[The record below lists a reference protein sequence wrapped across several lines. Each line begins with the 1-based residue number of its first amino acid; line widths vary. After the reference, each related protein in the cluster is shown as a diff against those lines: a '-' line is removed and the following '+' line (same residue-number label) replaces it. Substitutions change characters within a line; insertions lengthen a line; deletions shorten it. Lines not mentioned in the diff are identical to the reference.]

1 MKHFKSIQN
10 LTQVVSRYYR
20 EVGQRF
26 VDTSCK
32 FSTLYAVLHLASVSS
47 QQQKARSI
55 TPGMI
60 FPACRRP
67 R

>member
-10 LTQVVSRYYR
+10 LN
-20 EVGQRF
+20 
-26 VDTSCK
+26 TSCK

-55 TPGMI
+55 TPAPRL
-60 FPACRRP
+60 PAAEAKVANHALW
-67 R
+67 